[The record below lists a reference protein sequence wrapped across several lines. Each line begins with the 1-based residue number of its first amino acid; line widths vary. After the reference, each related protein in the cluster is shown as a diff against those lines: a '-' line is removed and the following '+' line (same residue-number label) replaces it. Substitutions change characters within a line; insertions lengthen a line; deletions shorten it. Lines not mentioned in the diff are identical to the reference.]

1 MASMSTKKS
10 VSRHRKY
17 GSISSELVKKSR
29 EAAIAAVQIF
39 NNPSMLFKS
48 ELFIVLMVIAWTY
61 LLHAYYK
68 KKCID
73 YRYVAKE
80 GRRNQYK
87 KTKNGAFKYWELE
100 HCLNHQLSPVD
111 ENQKN
116 NLLFLIGLRHEIEHQ
131 MTTRIDEYL
140 SARFQACC
148 INYNELAKNLF
159 GEDSGIDKN
168 LSFSLQFSSISN
180 EQVELLRDAKGLP
193 ENIQSYISG
202 FDESLSDEAYNNP
215 RFSYRVL
222 FVPKLANRKGQADR
236 VIDFIKPDSALATNV
251 NKEFVVIKES
261 ERNKYLPTQIV
272 EIMRGHGYTKFN
284 THHHT
289 KLWKEND
296 AKNKSKGFGVQVVN
310 TWYWYESWVNFVRDH
325 CQKNKAKY
333 S

>member
-1 MASMSTKKS
+1 MSTNKN

-17 GSISSELVKKSR
+17 GSISNELVKKSR

-39 NNPSMLFKS
+39 NNPAMIFKS

-61 LLHAYYK
+61 LLHAHYRK
-68 KKCID
+68 IGID
-73 YRYVAKE
+73 YRYVSKE
-80 GRRNQYK
+80 GKRNKYK

-100 HCLNHQLSPVD
+100 YCLNHQSSPVD

-131 MTTRIDEYL
+131 MTTRIDECL

-148 INYNELAKNLF
+148 MNYNELIKNLF
-159 GEDSGIDKN
+159 DKDSGIDKN
-168 LSFSLQFSSISN
+168 LSFSLQFSSINN
-180 EQVELLRDAKGLP
+180 EQIELLRDAKGLP

-202 FDESLSDEAYNNP
+202 FDDSLSDEEFNNP
-215 RFSYRVL
+215 KFSYRVL
-222 FVPKLANRKGQADR
+222 FVPKVANRKGQADK
-236 VIDFIKPDSALATNV
+236 VIEFIKPESDLAKNI
-251 NKEFVVIKES
+251 NKEFYVIKEK
-261 ERNKYLPTQIV
+261 EKEKYIPTRIV
-272 EIMRGHGYTKFN
+272 EIMREHGYTKFN

-310 TWYWYESWVNFVRDH
+310 TWYWYESWVNFVKDH
-325 CQKNKAKY
+325 CQKNKSKY